1 MMSWEVSGMKK
12 VLIVLFLMVS
22 ICGCQRSV
30 GTETEAEPDA
40 SVDSGSPVDCRY
52 EIIETGPVNADP
64 FNIEDAVCREDGWCW
79 HWPYPTGAVLYG
91 GTVDGEGNIYAVG
104 YNGTILKWPIEGKPS
119 ILGRGETAGHNLWTS
134 WKAHDGTL
142 WVGGHTAAAQNS
154 PAIFKYK
161 DGVLEKETDPV
172 VELVGEDHG
181 FIHRI
186 KGNEERLWAVGVKGY
201 YGAPPQELDS
211 LVLYLENDTWHDI
224 GTPYDE
230 STIIND
236 LAFSPS
242 GEVWFALAAGNI
254 LVYDP
259 SNDSWRIV
267 TPDPMHPW
275 ARIWWK
281 NGELY
286 VYALD
291 GVFARMNEDETF
303 VELGRVPFSYQP
315 RPDFLAARHPFLTPA
330 YVDEKGTLTVHVNE
344 ISGYNSIW
352 EVSEE
357 KGAERIFG
365 PADVGGYL
373 VAILKK
379 QGESYVG
386 FGSKGYTFSFSKES
400 GYKDIYRIPPWDQHS
415 LSLWEQGEDVV
426 GVTGG
431 GHLIRFDGTQW
442 ETISKVPGLSD
453 DTMYRS
459 KPMWANE
466 SCLYVAVER
475 GEIYRYKDSEWEA
488 LPYEG
493 TGEVRDICGLSCD
506 EVYVTTWGGVFFR
519 LNDSEWE
526 EISTPVGEVFRGYCM
541 WCKPSGKVYVS
552 GAGLYLWEGDEWTVV
567 IDGEISEGNL
577 RKGRF
582 IWGHEND
589 DTLYWGQGETDDFFT
604 LVRQNGEWKEW
615 RYEEVWSRKTV
626 RGVRGF
632 DLDTIWGFAHQ
643 RFAVRPGNGK
653 WEPTSNVL
661 FSQPADLFLNGR
673 EGWVTRE
680 GMVFSP
686 GQGLDISFLPSYGMT
701 VKNPE

>member
-267 TPDPMHPW
+267 APEPMHPW

-286 VYALD
+286 AYALD

-315 RPDFLAARHPFLTPA
+315 RVDYLPGKYPFLTPA
-330 YVDEKGTLTVHVNE
+330 YVDKEGTLTVHVNE
-344 ISGYNSIW
+344 MSGYNSIW
-352 EVSEE
+352 EISEE
-357 KGAERIFG
+357 MGAERIFG
-365 PADVGGYL
+365 PENIGGYL
-373 VAILKK
+373 VTILKK
-379 QGESYVG
+379 QGESHVG
-386 FGSKGYTFSFSKES
+386 FGSKGYTFSFSKET
-400 GYKDIYRIPPWDQHS
+400 GYKDIYRIPPWDQQR

-426 GVTGG
+426 AVTSGG
-431 GHLIRFDGTQW
+431 YLLRFNGAEW
-442 ETISKVPGLSD
+442 VPVSLVPGFNFPD
-453 DTMYRS
+453 F
-459 KPMWANE
+459 PMWADDN
-466 SCLYVAVER
+466 CVYVGALDNYSNGVV
-475 GEIYRYKDSEWEA
+475 YRYVNSDWEEIPFRED
-488 LPYEG
+488 LG
-493 TGEVRDICGLSCD
+493 SVRVGSICGVNCD
-506 EVYVTTWGGVFFR
+506 EVFITSIGRLFR
-519 LNDSEWE
+519 LGNCGWE
-526 EISTPVGEVFRGYCM
+526 EIAPPDGEESRFQAKSL
-541 WCKPSGKVYVS
+541 WCSPPNKVYAS
-552 GAGLYLWEGDEWTVV
+552 NPGLYLWKDEKWNVLNNGVIEGDK
-567 IDGEISEGNL
+567 L
-577 RKGRF
+577 RHSRF

-589 DTLYWGQGETDDFFT
+589 DTLYWGQERSHRHT
-604 LVRQNGEWKEW
+604 LVRLNGEWHEW
-615 RYEEVWSRKTV
+615 AFIS
-626 RGVRGF
+626 GVRGF
-632 DLDTIWGFAHQ
+632 DSDTVWGFGGSGE
-643 RFAVRPGNGK
+643 RPSDGD
-653 WEPTSNVL
+653 WETVPLLYGPPSGPPGD
-661 FSQPADLFLNGR
+661 PAR
-673 EGWVTRE
+673 PAWVTRE
-680 GMVFSP
+680 GRVFVF
-686 GQGLDISFLPSYGMT
+686 GIGLDISFLPSYGMT